1 MKKSGIRS
9 EFILLKKNLKFYLQ
23 CNFTHSY
30 AEFDPL
36 VLILSKIKESK
47 TMSRLIKAG
56 MARDTNKSHH
66 ASTNSNIESN
76 LGTIYIP
83 FCELEAF

>member
-1 MKKSGIRS
+1 VS
-9 EFILLKKNLKFYLQ
+9 LKHQIKHIKFYLKYN
-23 CNFTHSY
+23 CTHSY

-76 LGTIYIP
+76 LGTMSIL
-83 FCELEAF
+83 CCVLEAFLNLI